1 MSVDAVTA
9 YAREVAKG
17 KIPAGKLQRLACER
31 HLRDLKDGADRG
43 IHFDPDSAAKACR
56 FFTIL
61 KHSKGVWAGQPLVL
75 SPWQTFIVGSLFGWK
90 RADGTRRFRTAY
102 AEIPRKNG
110 KSTLAAGVAL
120 LLAFF
125 SGEPGAEV
133 YCAATKKAQ
142 AQIVFGEARR
152 MVLKNPPMKEKLG
165 VHKLNLFS
173 EDTASKLEPLSAD
186 AETQDGLN
194 IHGAIVDEL
203 HAHKS
208 RAMVDVLET
217 GTGSRR
223 EPLLFYITTAGYD
236 RNSVCWE
243 SHEYA
248 RQVLEGTAPDDT
260 FFAFIAAA
268 DPGDD
273 WKDAATWA
281 KANPNLGVS
290 VYEHDLARKAAR
302 AAKMPAQQ
310 NAFRRLHLNEWTEQA
325 ERWLDLDV
333 WDACGELPLEV
344 EELAGKPCFGG
355 LDLGRTRDLSSLE
368 LVFPPE
374 EGEREE
380 FAVLSFFWVPEEGMR
395 VRVERDGVPYDVWVE
410 EDLLK
415 TTPGNVTDYDRIR
428 EDIRELA
435 SKFEIREIAYD
446 PWSATQLATQLM
458 DDGATMVEFRQG
470 MQSLAGPTKE
480 LERLLL
486 AKKLRHGANP
496 ILRWMAGNVAV
507 TQDAAGNMKPDK
519 AKSTERIDG
528 IVALIMALGRAL
540 VHGGEGGSVYEEFGL
555 TVL

>member
-1 MSVDAVTA
+1 MALDPVTA
-9 YAREVAKG
+9 YARDVAKR
-17 KIPAGKLQRLACER
+17 KIPAGKLHRLACER
-31 HLRDLKDGADRG
+31 HLRDLEESSTRG
-43 IHFDPDSAAKACR
+43 IHFDVDAAAKACR
-56 FFTIL
+56 FFSIL
-61 KHSKGVWAGQPLVL
+61 KHSKGVWAGTPIKLE
-75 SPWQTFIVGSLFGWK
+75 PWQVFMVGSLFGWK
-90 RADGTRRFRTAY
+90 REDGTRRFRTAY
-102 AEIPRKNG
+102 NELPRKNG

-125 SGEPGAEV
+125 SGEAGAEV
-133 YCAATKKAQ
+133 YCAATKSAQ

-173 EDTASKLEPLSAD
+173 EETGSKLEPLSAD

-194 IHGAIVDEL
+194 IHAAIVDEL
-203 HAHKS
+203 HAHKT

-217 GTGSRR
+217 ATGSRR
-223 EPLLFYITTAGYD
+223 EPLIFYITTAGYD
-236 RNSVCWE
+236 RLSVCWE

-248 RQVLEGTAPDDT
+248 RQVLEGNVGDDT

-273 WKDAATWA
+273 WKDPATWA

-290 VYEHDLARKAAR
+290 IYEHDLARKAAR

-325 ERWLDLDV
+325 ERWIDLEAWDECGGGLDPS
-333 WDACGELPLEV
+333 ELV
-344 EELAGKPCFGG
+344 GKRCFGG
-355 LDLGRTRDLSSLE
+355 LDLGRTRDLSALE
-368 LVFPPE
+368 LVFPPDE
-374 EGEREE
+374 DRDTYE
-380 FAVLSFFWVPEEGMR
+380 VLSFFWVPEEGMKI
-395 VRVERDGVPYDVWVE
+395 RVERDGVPYDVWSE
-410 EDLLK
+410 QGLLK
-415 TTPGNVTDYDRIR
+415 TTAGNVTDYDVIR
-428 EDIRELA
+428 EDIKELA
-435 SKFEIREIAYD
+435 AKFEIVEIAYD

-470 MQSLAGPTKE
+470 MQSMAGPTKE
-480 LERLLL
+480 LERLIL
-486 AKKLRHGANP
+486 AKKLRHGNNP
-496 ILRWMAGNVAV
+496 ILRTHAGNVAV

-528 IVALIMALGRAL
+528 IVALIMALGRAM